1 MSIESTGRG
10 DHETALPGRIGR
22 ARGPPAGLK
31 PLAVPV
37 KVACQLV
44 GVGNT
49 TMYELIKQGRVETT
63 TIGKRRLI
71 FYRSLEALLS
81 PEAA

>member
-10 DHETALPGRIGR
+10 DHETPRADRLGR
-22 ARGPPAGLK
+22 ARVPAAELK

-37 KVACQLV
+37 KVACELV
-44 GVGNT
+44 GVGHS

-63 TIGKRRLI
+63 TIGKRRLV
-71 FYRSLEALLS
+71 FYKSLEALLS

>member
-1 MSIESTGRG
+1 MSIESRG
-10 DHETALPGRIGR
+10 HHETR
-22 ARGPPAGLK
+22 RGSGLR

-37 KVACQLV
+37 KVACELV

-49 TMYELIKQGRVETT
+49 TMYELIKQKRVETT
-63 TIGKRRLI
+63 NIGKRRLI
-71 FYRSLEALLS
+71 LYRSLEALLS